1 MSRLI
6 HHGRLA
12 LLLMATPA
20 AALAQLGPA
29 PPPPGSG
36 EPAILREIGFDQ
48 KLGGVIPLDAVFRDE
63 SGREVRLA
71 DYFGERPVVLS
82 LVYYDCPMLCTLSL
96 NGLARALKVLSFVPG
111 QEFEVL
117 TVSFDPSETP
127 SLAAAKKKAYMA
139 QYERKEGAQGW
150 HFLTGDAA
158 AVESLTEA
166 VGFRYVWD
174 DATQQFAHPAGIVVI
189 TPEGTISHYLFGV
202 EYSPKDMRLALVDSA
217 DGRIGNPID
226 QVLLYCFQYD
236 PSRGRYS
243 ASILNIVRV
252 GGLLTVAGLV
262 AFILS
267 TTLKPRGRART
278 SGPGGTPS

>member
-1 MSRLI
+1 MSL
-6 HHGRLA
+6 RLA
-12 LLLMATPA
+12 LGLVLLAMPA
-20 AALAQLGPA
+20 VVQAQLGPA

-36 EPAILREIGFDQ
+36 DPVILREIGFDQ
-48 KLGGVIPLDAVFRDE
+48 KLGGAIPLDAVFRDE
-63 SGREVRLA
+63 SGEEVRLG
-71 DYFGERPVVLS
+71 DYFGDRPVVLS

-117 TVSFDPSETP
+117 TVSFDPGETP
-127 SLAAAKKKAYMA
+127 ALAAAKKEAYMA

-158 AVESLTEA
+158 AVESLTRA

-174 DATQQFAHPAGIVVI
+174 DDTRQFAHPAGIVI
-189 TPEGTISHYLFGV
+189 MTPEGAISHYLFGV
-202 EYSPKDMRLALVDSA
+202 EYSPKDMRLALVDSGG
-217 DGRIGNPID
+217 GRIGNPID
-226 QVLLYCFQYD
+226 QVLLYCYQYD

-243 ASILNIVRV
+243 ASILNVVRV
-252 GGLLTVAGLV
+252 GGLLTVGLLV

-267 TTLKPRGRART
+267 MTLRPRAQAPS